1 MTNDE
6 IYSYYDENWNDYNLI
21 MDMLH
26 NILDDQE
33 LEIKAL
39 KSKLNNKNNNESLAN
54 EIEELKITLLECQ
67 DKLDEETHK

>member
-26 NILDDQE
+26 NILDDHE
-33 LEIKAL
+33 LEMKAL
-39 KSKLNNKNNNESLAN
+39 KSKLSNKNNNESLAN
-54 EIEELKITLLECQ
+54 EIEELKTTLLECQ